1 VSSVVESDHMGLPWL
16 GLIYALLDL
25 TNLARSRKSRR
36 PADEPEREQ
45 AERERLRAERL
56 LKLELRRYAEAID
69 ALEQAGRLLAQLDD
83 VVEPDDIEVLIGLGR
98 ARLQQGRAAEAA
110 KKEKSGK

>member
-1 VSSVVESDHMGLPWL
+1 MGLPWL

-25 TNLARSRKSRR
+25 TNLASSRRSRR

-56 LKLELRRYAEAID
+56 LKLDLLR
-69 ALEQAGRLLAQLDD
+69 QAGDREIGRLRLASVAVGWIGTIFQR
-83 VVEPDDIEVLIGLGR
+83 VLSAGGR
-98 ARLQQGRAAEAA
+98 ARHARRRV
-110 KKEKSGK
+110 SCCS